1 MRQQLSLG
9 RKTTH
14 EVFWDSQIS
23 ERQDPFMSSKCF
35 KSSQTIYGEAH
46 CTVTQYASS
55 SIEWLYLG
63 WENNR

>member
-9 RKTTH
+9 RKRTH

-35 KSSQTIYGEAH
+35 KSSPTIYVEAH
-46 CTVTQYASS
+46 CTVIQYTSS
-55 SIEWLYLG
+55 SVESDYI
-63 WENNR
+63 